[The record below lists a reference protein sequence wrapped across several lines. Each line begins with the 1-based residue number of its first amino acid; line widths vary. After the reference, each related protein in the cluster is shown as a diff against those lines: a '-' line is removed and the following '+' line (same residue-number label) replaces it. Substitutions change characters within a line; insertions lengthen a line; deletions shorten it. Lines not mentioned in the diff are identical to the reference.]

1 MLSLMTTRQLIEKDT
16 RVTLL
21 TELLSY
27 INPIIKSL
35 ESKEWLLSAM
45 HTGFV
50 AYNRCLARS
59 LDIWWFLEKPMRKE
73 EKIEGGQQQSHGWR
87 RCISTLGRHQLPS
100 RFYLGVPVAVNS
112 LF

>member
-1 MLSLMTTRQLIEKDT
+1 MTTRQVIEKDT

-27 INPIIKSL
+27 INHIVKSL

-50 AYNRCLARS
+50 TYSKCLVQSFGHMVVFRKTN
-59 LDIWWFLEKPMRKE
+59 EKKKKGRAAAVTWVE
-73 EKIEGGQQQSHGWR
+73 EVH
-87 RCISTLGRHQLPS
+87 
-100 RFYLGVPVAVNS
+100 
-112 LF
+112 